1 MYNDKT
7 LDHFKNPRNSGA
19 LEDANAIGLVGGAT
33 CGDILKLYLKI
44 EDDIIVKATFE
55 TFGCAAAIASSSIA
69 TEIIIGKTTSEA
81 LAITNSDI
89 VTSLEGLPP
98 RKIHC
103 SVLAS
108 EAIEK
113 AINDYRGNKSQ

>member
-69 TEIIIGKTTSEA
+69 TEIIIGK
-81 LAITNSDI
+81 
-89 VTSLEGLPP
+89 
-98 RKIHC
+98 KIM
-103 SVLAS
+103 SRLMLS
-108 EAIEK
+108 
-113 AINDYRGNKSQ
+113 